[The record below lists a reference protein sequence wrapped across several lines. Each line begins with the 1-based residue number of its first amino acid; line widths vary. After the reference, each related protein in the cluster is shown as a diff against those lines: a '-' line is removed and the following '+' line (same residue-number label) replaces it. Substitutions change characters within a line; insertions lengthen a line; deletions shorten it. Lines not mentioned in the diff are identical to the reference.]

1 MNILEQEDMVKGLP
15 DQILIQQAQMPT
27 GEIPQFLVVSE
38 LDRRQK
44 MRKNFAERVP
54 EGTVA
59 ERVVSEGIAAM
70 NPNPDP
76 LMTAAMGA
84 MPPQDPM
91 MMAAGGGMMPYPMA
105 NGGDTPRMSQ
115 VPQLT
120 QAQLN
125 AILADGI
132 TEEEAKLLEFY
143 GTSFDDLTLGQRI
156 NNPLNVRSS
165 AANQWEGGDPTMRER
180 GYEGFESPDYGLRA
194 ADRVLD
200 TYARDYGIDTLS
212 GALRKFAPEADDNPT
227 QAYIDFVAE
236 RSGINPDAPIDLTN
250 PAVRSLVLSPM
261 AEFESQSIYS
271 PEDIQASIE
280 RANQLV
286 NRANIS
292 SQSVKTDALRAD
304 AEDIGDAAELIVAP
318 DTKGQ
323 RTIMSGSP
331 LNPGPRPQLQLDGS
345 SEDSGLSKDQK
356 IKALLEEAANISDK
370 EREQFLEKTRSFPY
384 KPFPSFAE
392 DVVSE
397 PKIDLPRLEKQISER
412 TRIPVTSVEEIPP
425 PFLSMS
431 GSPNQP
437 GPNQLLQ
444 LDRSTG
450 VESILDKF
458 DPRFN
463 TQSDQSPDFV
473 VDSSQRAGSSAKS
486 GLDSF
491 LEFIGPK
498 PEQTP
503 EERREMLL
511 NLLKPTEEQIR
522 RRDEERARLGFT
534 DRPEAVDSERE
545 LPFSLADDGKPFGLG
560 SILYKGVPVSDRLRN
575 LISFAGESQTTPE
588 EEYKQAMLDRETR
601 FQGYRDAEAQT
612 TADQKQGQGEEKQ
625 GTVKEDLTAD
635 KTNVV
640 ESDER
645 RIAREEYEQAI
656 LDRETRNRLRAAR
669 DARTDVEEDD
679 DTSNVSEEVKQSFFG
694 GDPFV
699 GGLALAQLGAGIAQ
713 GDIGAGITG
722 ATKVMTD
729 AKNRELLKERY
740 ATDKAYRQAQIDL
753 AGARQKALSQT
764 NIITY
769 EKAYELAEETLS
781 GTPEAMIEGVR
792 PEDIHKLALQIMQ
805 GNFDTTD
812 VVRDEA
818 YYKKYYPNIN
828 IDPSKIQNFGG

>member
-44 MRKNFAERVP
+44 MRKGFAERVP

-125 AILADGI
+125 AILAGGI
-132 TEEEAKLLEFY
+132 TEEEAELLASY
-143 GTSFDDLTLGQRI
+143 GASFDDLTLGQRL

-180 GYEGFESPDYGLRA
+180 GYEGFTGPDFGIRA

-212 GALRKFAPEADDNPT
+212 GALSRFAPEADDNPT

-261 AEFESQSIYS
+261 AEFESKSIYS
-271 PEDIQASIE
+271 PEDIQASIG

-286 NRANIS
+286 NKANASPSFPEDVVSEPKINLPRLEKQISERTRIPVTSVEELQLDGSSGFESILDKFDPRFNTRSDQSPDFVVNSS
-292 SQSVKTDALRAD
+292 SQSVKTDASRAD
-304 AEDIGDAAELIVAP
+304 DEDIVDAAELIVAP

-331 LNPGPRPQLQLDGS
+331 LNPGPNPQLQLDGS

-370 EREQFLEKTRSFPY
+370 EREQFLS
-384 KPFPSFAE
+384 
-392 DVVSE
+392 
-397 PKIDLPRLEKQISER
+397 LPM
-412 TRIPVTSVEEIPP
+412 T
-425 PFLSMS
+425 
-431 GSPNQP
+431 GSPLNP
-437 GPNQLLQ
+437 GPRQELE
-444 LDRSTG
+444 LDR
-450 VESILDKF
+450 F
-458 DPRFN
+458 PN
-463 TQSDQSPDFV
+463 QS
-473 VDSSQRAGSSAKS
+473 R
-486 GLDSF
+486 LDSF

-560 SILYKGVPVSDRLRN
+560 SILYKGVPVSDRLRS
-575 LISFAGESQTTPE
+575 LISLSGDSLGYSPSLLGSKETQTTPE
-588 EEYKQAMLDRETR
+588 EEYEQAMLDRETR

-625 GTVKEDLTAD
+625 GTD
-635 KTNVV
+635 VV

-645 RIAREEYEQAI
+645 RIAREEYEQAT

-669 DARTDVEEDD
+669 DARTDFEEDD

-753 AGARQKALSQT
+753 AGARQKALT
-764 NIITY
+764 NKVLTLEEAIDMARNINPY
-769 EKAYELAEETLS
+769 ADQSELLLMAQRLMTDSGAGNIDGLLS
-781 GTPEAMIEGVR
+781 RGNRTPEEILSSFNLS
-792 PEDIHKLALQIMQ
+792 PPQTKTQ
-805 GNFDTTD
+805 
-812 VVRDEA
+812 
-818 YYKKYYPNIN
+818 
-828 IDPSKIQNFGG
+828 